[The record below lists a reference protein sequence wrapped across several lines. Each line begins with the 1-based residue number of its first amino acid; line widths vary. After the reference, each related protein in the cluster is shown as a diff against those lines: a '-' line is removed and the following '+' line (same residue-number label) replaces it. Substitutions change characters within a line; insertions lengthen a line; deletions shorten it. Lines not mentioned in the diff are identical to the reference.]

1 MNFETNRA
9 SLTKM
14 VGVSVFALVFSA
26 SLALSAPSVAWATI
40 EGDQS
45 QPTDEEIAEAIASGE
60 IDSTIEESS
69 ADASSSGIQLFSNGD
84 SRGSSFFQG
93 FSGADRYEVAVMEA
107 EAAYDYSPR
116 AIIAGGEGWPDAL
129 SAAGLAGVWDCPIL
143 LTDGSYLTDCTKES
157 LRTLGVSE
165 AIIVGGPNTV
175 SGNVEEAIRSMGISV
190 DRIDGADRYEVNL
203 NVYNEA
209 KDSWSDST
217 VAIASGVNFPDA
229 LSMSPVSFKEGI
241 PIILANASGD
251 LGDSQKEAVIQSVSG
266 AESSTI
272 VIAGGPN
279 SVSYETEAF
288 AQGVTSATS
297 NGKVNAVRLGGADRY
312 EASANI
318 AAWAVDQGYLRW
330 DGVALAMGSKPY
342 DALCGSILQ
351 GKTGSVLMVV
361 EGGNSN
367 YHAINKLTS
376 NKNSISSLKIFG
388 GKVSVPMDVRM
399 DVADVFGIP
408 YYEIPELKIYV
419 DAGHGYNDSNNGAF
433 DPGAIGCGYR
443 EADLTKELAGK
454 VNSILRNEYGV
465 DTYLNDDGGWYKLR
479 AAEAIAQGCD
489 YIVSIHFNAAGGS
502 GTMSLIHEY
511 NEEPFS
517 WTLQDMVHPRL
528 VEGTNLSDLGQR
540 RQEVAILGGGIPAVL
555 CEVAFIDNSYDMSVY
570 QSRKDT
576 VAHKIAEGA
585 LGL

>member
-1 MNFETNRA
+1 MKSGCLGSSNLKRGFGLWLLGIAVLLTV
-9 SLTKM
+9 SLC
-14 VGVSVFALVFSA
+14 S
-26 SLALSAPSVAWATI
+26 PSDAWATV

-45 QPTDEEIAEAIASGE
+45 QPTDEEIATALVSGAIDTE
-60 IDSTIEESS
+60 IEESQGP
-69 ADASSSGIQLFSNGD
+69 AENGIQLFSAGD
-84 SRGSSFFQG
+84 SRSSGFFQC

-107 EAAYDYSPR
+107 KAAYGSSPR
-116 AIIAGGEGWPDAL
+116 AIIVGGEGWADAL
-129 SAAGLAGVWDCPIL
+129 SAAGLAGIWDCPIL
-143 LTDGSYLTDCTKES
+143 LTDGSSLTQCTRDALKD
-157 LRTLGVSE
+157 LGVTK
-165 AIIVGGPNTV
+165 ATIVGGPNTV
-175 SGNVEEAIRSMGISV
+175 SNTVAKSIESMGISV
-190 DRIDGADRYEVNL
+190 ERIGGADRYEVNM
-203 NVYNEA
+203 NIYDKAKGSWNE
-209 KDSWSDST
+209 T
-217 VAIASGVNFPDA
+217 TMAIASGVNFPDA
-229 LSMSPVSFKEGI
+229 LSMSPVSFKEGV
-241 PIILANASGD
+241 PIFLADGSGNLND
-251 LGDSQKEAVIQSVSG
+251 IQKKAIVEGLSDADST
-266 AESSTI
+266 TI
-272 VIAGGPN
+272 AIAGGPN
-279 SVSYETEAF
+279 SVSNGTEAF
-288 AQGVTSATS
+288 AQGVTAATS

-318 AAWAVDQGYLRW
+318 ANWAVRQGYLSW
-330 DGVALAMGSKPY
+330 DGAALAMGSKPY

-367 YHAINKLTS
+367 SHVLGKLS
-376 NKNSISSLKIFG
+376 ANKNSISSVKVFG
-388 GKVSVPMDVRM
+388 GKASVPMEVRM
-399 DVADVFGIP
+399 DVADIFGIP

-419 DAGHGYNDSNNGAF
+419 DAGHGYNDSNNGVY
-433 DPGAIGCGYR
+433 DPGAVGCGYR

-454 VNSILRNEYGV
+454 VSSILRNEYGV

-479 AAEAIAQGCD
+479 AAEAKVQGCD

-502 GTMSLIHEY
+502 GTMSLIHSY

-528 VEGTNLSDLGQR
+528 VEGTGLRDLGQQ